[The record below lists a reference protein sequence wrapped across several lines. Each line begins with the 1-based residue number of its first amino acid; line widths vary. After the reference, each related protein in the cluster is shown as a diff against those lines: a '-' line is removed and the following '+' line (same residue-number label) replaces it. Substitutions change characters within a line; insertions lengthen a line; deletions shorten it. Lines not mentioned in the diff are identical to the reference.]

1 MSPNEGLTSG
11 SRGSHNW
18 ISCPW
23 GYLYTQR
30 ASDHSP
36 QVDTSRAQILAYLG
50 GLDCYSYHE
59 NITTIIGDETIESSI
74 NGSRINGT
82 YYFEGQRSGLHWYA
96 VVINNTLKERIM
108 TNGTTKDVNIT
119 LSKDERAMFLSV
131 DPVKMGLQA
140 VGVGKLVEKN
150 KDKIT
155 YAFEITLS
163 PSTDFKMNGTVTVLW
178 DGGRVTK
185 LIFNVEVWTQGR
197 QSENRTI
204 IAAIKEN
211 CVQPKWLKELSP

>member
-1 MSPNEGLTSG
+1 MKG
-11 SRGSHNW
+11 SQAALAVILIG
-18 ISCPW
+18 IVIIG

-30 ASDHSP
+30 ASKHSP
-36 QVDTSRAQILAYLG
+36 QIDTSRTQILAYLG

-59 NITTIIGDETIESSI
+59 NITIIIGNETIESSI
-74 NGSRINGT
+74 NGGRINGT

-96 VVINNTLKERIM
+96 VIINNTLKERII
-108 TNGTTKDVNIT
+108 TNETTKDINIT

-131 DPVKMGLQA
+131 DPVKVGIQA
-140 VGVGKLVEKN
+140 FGVGKLVEKN

-155 YAFEITLS
+155 YAFDITLS
-163 PSTDFKMNGTVTVLW
+163 LSADVEMNGTVTVLW
-178 DGGRVTK
+178 DGRRATK

-197 QSENRTI
+197 QSEKRTI